1 MTLNDLLK
9 RICDEDKDKV
19 ILFTD
24 GKGWSNVSV
33 RITDTAIMIYQNF
46 DMPFDD

>member
-9 RICDEDKDKV
+9 RVCEEDKDKV
-19 ILFTD
+19 FIFTD
-24 GKGWSNVSV
+24 GKGWSNVD
-33 RITDTAIMIYQNF
+33 IKIADTALIIKQDF